1 MKEEE
6 DEEVRREDHQGLP
19 GAMEEPEESES
30 KMNEPKETETVLL
43 DENPS
48 RLCFAN
54 VQA

>member
-1 MKEEE
+1 MKE
-6 DEEVRREDHQGLP
+6 DEEIRREDDQELP

-30 KMNEPKETETVLL
+30 KMNEPNETVLL